1 VTVTNAYDGENN
13 LRFRTTILESGSFH
27 EEFQYDALSYATN
40 HIDAL
45 GNPEGSTVGLD
56 GRVLQLRDKEGEVVT
71 NSYTVLGEKLGESDP
86 NGVRIEF
93 SYDVNRKLAAVSDAR
108 GQSARNS
115 FDFAGRL
122 TGETLPDDAVNSY
135 TNFTL
140 LTAPSSA
147 TLPRNISVSLKYDV
161 MGNVTNRLITGP
173 ADTRAE
179 TYFYDGLQRAKRIQ
193 DPNGFVEF
201 DYNLLGPWK
210 QMRQGYTS
218 SATRHRP
225 RSCSFRWRPL

>member
-1 VTVTNAYDGENN
+1 VLQQVRDALGATLTNWFDASGRLAGSAGPTVTVTNAYDGENN
-13 LRFRTTILESGSFH
+13 LRFRTTILESGSFR
-27 EEFQYDALSYATN
+27 EEFQYDDLSYATN

-147 TLPRNISVSLKYDV
+147 TRTATCGWPSWISGACS
-161 MGNVTNRLITGP
+161 
-173 ADTRAE
+173 
-179 TYFYDGLQRAKRIQ
+179 
-193 DPNGFVEF
+193 
-201 DYNLLGPWK
+201 
-210 QMRQGYTS
+210 
-218 SATRHRP
+218 
-225 RSCSFRWRPL
+225 RSV